1 MGCLIG
7 NLDTN
12 PTAPRHSL
20 SCLKADSRDVVKPNP
35 HFPDFQFW
43 FGVGPLVSWG
53 SLGRF

>member
-1 MGCLIG
+1 MGCLTG